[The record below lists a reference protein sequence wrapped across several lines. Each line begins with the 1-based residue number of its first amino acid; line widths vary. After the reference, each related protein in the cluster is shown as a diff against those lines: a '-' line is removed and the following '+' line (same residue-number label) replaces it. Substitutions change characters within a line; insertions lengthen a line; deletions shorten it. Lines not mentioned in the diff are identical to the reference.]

1 MHDAKRRPRWG
12 LRWKLD
18 VAHVFAT
25 DVRLELTEKALYGQ
39 SLFGGAMM
47 GNARSVSL
55 PHVHVP
61 RDAIVN
67 QDKRREQGVYL
78 GEVVFTLIFA
88 LLNKVAYLYPAR
100 VVSNGTLAAVLGLKN
115 KAKGAGTRA
124 GAASS
129 GACRRSSSAA
139 ESPPSVI
146 AVTLAPRLTSS
157 SSTSKRLRM
166 EAT

>member
-1 MHDAKRRPRWG
+1 MEGSSRPVLLQRQDTPVHDAKRRPRWG

-47 GNARSVSL
+47 GNAPSVSL

-124 GAASS
+124 
-129 GACRRSSSAA
+129 A
-139 ESPPSVI
+139 ELFINNVGHVSPCVEI
-146 AVTLAPRLTSS
+146 NQCVGCTII
-157 SSTSKRLRM
+157 LR
-166 EAT
+166 